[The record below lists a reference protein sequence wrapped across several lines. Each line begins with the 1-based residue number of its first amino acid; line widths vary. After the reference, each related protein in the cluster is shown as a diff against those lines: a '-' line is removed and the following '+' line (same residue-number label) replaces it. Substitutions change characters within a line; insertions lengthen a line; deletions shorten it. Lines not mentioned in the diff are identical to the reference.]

1 MTSTFTI
8 QTKIR
13 FKRGRG
19 GRIHLETGDA
29 PPPPPVEPGRVPRV
43 ARMLALA
50 IRFQRLIREGVVAD
64 QAEIARL
71 GLVTRARVTQIM
83 DLLSLAPDI
92 QEEVLFLPLIPR
104 GKEPMKE
111 LELRQIANVLDWRK
125 QRRLWSELSRSP
137 AYRNGDHEVGH

>member
-19 GRIHLETGDA
+19 GRIHLESGDA
-29 PPPPPVEPGRVPRV
+29 PPPPVESGRVPRV

-111 LELRQIANVLDWRK
+111 LQLRQIANVLDWRK
-125 QRRLWSELSRSP
+125 QRRLWSELAAGRADNQS
-137 AYRNGDHEVGH
+137 A